1 MGSRVTDFSLEKRQ
15 LLLQFVPNNL
25 QFELRYTIFFF
36 LQLHLQHME
45 VSRLGAELELQLT
58 AYATAMAIADHEP
71 SNQHPHG
78 HYVRFLTRRA
88 IMGTTSL

>member
-45 VSRLGAELELQLT
+45 VSRLGAELELQLL
-58 AYATAMAIADHEP
+58 AYAIATATRDL
-71 SNQHPHG
+71 SRVCDL
-78 HYVRFLTRRA
+78 HYSSRQCWILNPLSEARD
-88 IMGTTSL
+88 